1 MFRVV
6 EYPTSKKY
14 KLLFGANI
22 RNLMNINHKSYKM
35 FTKKIKNTGYS
46 LIRGDKE
53 NVLSQFNF
61 LNEFI
66 LNKNCYIDK
75 EH

>member
-1 MFRVV
+1 MLKVV
-6 EYPTSKKY
+6 EDLTSKKY
-14 KLLFGANI
+14 KLLFGTNI
-22 RNLMNINHKSYKM
+22 KNLTNISHKNYKM
-35 FTKKIKNTGYS
+35 FKKKFKNTGYS

-61 LNEFI
+61 LNEFV
-66 LNKNCYIDK
+66 LNKKCYIDK